1 MADAEL
7 DESHFTR
14 KDFVAFIQT
23 LGQDFRNNPNAW
35 ENKDLPSFLDA
46 FGRWVEDMD
55 GYYLNHGQAV
65 PKEPTWKVLCDMFDA
80 AKIYE

>member
-1 MADAEL
+1 MAEAKL

-14 KDFVAFIQT
+14 EDFVTFLQG
-23 LGQDFRNNPNAW
+23 LEQDFRNNANDW

-46 FGRWVEDMD
+46 LGRWVEDMD
-55 GYYLNHGQAV
+55 GYYLNHGQPV
-65 PKEPTWKVLCDMFDA
+65 PKELTWKVLCDIFEA

>member
-1 MADAEL
+1 MAEAKL

-14 KDFVAFIQT
+14 EDFVTFIQR
-23 LGQDFRNNPNAW
+23 LEQDFRNNADDW

-46 FGRWVEDMD
+46 LGRWVEDMD
-55 GYYLNHGQAV
+55 GYHLNHSQPV
-65 PKEPTWKVLCDMFDA
+65 PNELTWKVLCDIFEA